1 MSRKCFVCSHP
12 KRHEIDKSLVKG
24 KTLREI
30 TRSFGIDKS
39 ALYRHKQKHLPKQ
52 LLMVRESEELTRAD
66 NLWDQI
72 EWLRAK
78 ALSISRK
85 AEERE
90 DYRAALAGIRE
101 LVRIVELTGKLRGDL
116 SNQPVNII
124 LSPQWIE
131 LRTKIVT
138 TLEDFPDAKA
148 KLAEV
153 LGSAS

>member
-1 MSRKCFVCSHP
+1 MVCIHSEREKIDKDLIAGLSFRKISRRFK
-12 KRHEIDKSLVKG
+12 IDKSSLFRHKARHLPV
-24 KTLREI
+24 TLIKAEDAREI
-30 TRSFGIDKS
+30 
-39 ALYRHKQKHLPKQ
+39 
-52 LLMVRESEELTRAD
+52 ESSE

-116 SNQPVNII
+116 STQPVNIVVN
-124 LSPQWIE
+124 PQWIE

-138 TLEDFPDAKA
+138 TLEDFPEAKA
-148 KLAEV
+148 RLAEV

>member
-1 MSRKCFVCSHP
+1 MVCIHSEREKIDKDLIAGLSFRKISRRFK
-12 KRHEIDKSLVKG
+12 IDKSSL
-24 KTLREI
+24 
-30 TRSFGIDKS
+30 F
-39 ALYRHKQKHLPKQ
+39 RHKAKHLPVTLIKAEDA
-52 LLMVRESEELTRAD
+52 REIESSE

-72 EWLRAK
+72 EWLRSK

-90 DYRAALAGIRE
+90 DYRAGLAAIRE

-116 SNQPVNII
+116 STQPVNIVVN
-124 LSPQWIE
+124 PQWIE

-153 LGSAS
+153 LASAS